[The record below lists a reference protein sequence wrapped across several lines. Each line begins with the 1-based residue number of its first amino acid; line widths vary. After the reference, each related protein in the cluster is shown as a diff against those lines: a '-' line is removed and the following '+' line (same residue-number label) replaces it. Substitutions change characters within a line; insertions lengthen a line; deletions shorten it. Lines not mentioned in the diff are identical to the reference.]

1 MHKKGSEARG
11 SKNWWPVRP
20 FRYFKFTLFVSKLAT
35 LTLFRRCTI
44 TNDVAKSSTFSD
56 ITARLAMTR
65 SIYVAQLSTL
75 LLLLCCSSRT
85 ASAAAVR
92 VWNSRSAVHRADCLS
107 CERSDLALPPH
118 LRLTPPLWTEKNSL
132 RPLKFNFFTIHSS
145 IFVSISVQFE
155 WWICIPISCTV
166 PVNKQELNTPVFSF
180 TNSKYDWND
189 FLMLQ
194 YSKYKMIWAVSISC
208 APCMVEILKLS
219 SFPT

>member
-44 TNDVAKSSTFSD
+44 TNDVAKSSTFRD

-118 LRLTPPLWTEKNSL
+118 LRLTPPLWTEKKL
-132 RPLKFNFFTIHSS
+132 FKTTE
-145 IFVSISVQFE
+145 VQLLYNTFKH
-155 WWICIPISCTV
+155 ICIYKRSVWMVDMYTD
-166 PVNKQELNTPVFSF
+166 L
-180 TNSKYDWND
+180 
-189 FLMLQ
+189 L
-194 YSKYKMIWAVSISC
+194 YSTGK
-208 APCMVEILKLS
+208 
-219 SFPT
+219 